1 LALGKRRFVM
11 STDQFEHGGLR
22 LTRRRIILR
31 GGTVLIGTTLAA
43 RLPATALG
51 KVIEDQVSA
60 ATGQTLP
67 RGVTTK
73 DGGLKPVYLP
83 ETGSTDPVAY
93 SLAENLFW
101 TDILSEH
108 GSFFAMLMPGP
119 ELAKERGQAEE
130 FQRRFAA
137 QFEKV
142 RTATIDR
149 SNLAAFNRA
158 TTEIVKPF
166 VDFKNEMFKAQKDGR
181 LKSLVWPTFFDHT
194 AREAERFSKRLDQ
207 LSRGTVEIDKGDA
220 VDFWTQIMGEHA
232 DFIVHL
238 LDPEEVALIQK
249 AMKTSD
255 AFHKMNDQPP
265 SKEEVIEKA
274 VDDVIDF
281 KTAAVKGIQTGQIKS
296 IIHPTLADHVRRE
309 AVKCSDELKRTD

>member
-1 LALGKRRFVM
+1 MK
-11 STDQFEHGGLR
+11 SEEYEQGGLS
-22 LTRRRIILR
+22 LTRRKILLR
-31 GGTVLIGTTLAA
+31 GGTVLIGTTLASRFA
-43 RLPATALG
+43 TTALG
-51 KVIEDQVSA
+51 KTIEDQVA
-60 ATGQTLP
+60 ATGSQTLP
-67 RGVTTK
+67 RGVIAK

-83 ETGSTDPVAY
+83 EPGSTDPVAY

-101 TDILSEH
+101 TDILAEH
-108 GSFFAMLMPGP
+108 GRFFAMLMPGP
-119 ELAKERGQAEE
+119 ELAKERGQAED
-130 FQRRFAA
+130 FQRRFAN

-142 RTATIDR
+142 RTATIDKT
-149 SNLAAFNRA
+149 NLAAFNRA

-166 VDFKNEMFKAQKDGR
+166 VDFKNEMFKAQRSGR

-207 LSRGTVEIDKGDA
+207 LSRGTVEIDKSDA

-238 LDPEEVALIQK
+238 LDPEEAALIEK
-249 AMKTSD
+249 AMKTSS
-255 AFHKMNDQPP
+255 AFRQMHDKPP
-265 SKEEVIEKA
+265 TKEEAVEKA
-274 VDDVIDF
+274 VEDVIDF
-281 KTAAVKGIQTGQIKS
+281 KTAAVKGIQAGQIKS

>member
-1 LALGKRRFVM
+1 MKMDSFDDR
-11 STDQFEHGGLR
+11 GLN
-22 LTRRRIILR
+22 LTRRRILLR

-43 RLPATALG
+43 RFPETALG
-51 KVIEDQVSA
+51 KEIENQVT
-60 ATGQTLP
+60 ATNEQTLP
-67 RGVTTK
+67 KGVVTK

-83 ETGSTDPVAY
+83 EAGSTDPVAY

-101 TDILSEH
+101 TDILAEH
-108 GSFFAMLMPGP
+108 ANFFAMLMPGP
-119 ELAKERGQAEE
+119 ELAKERGKSEE
-130 FQRRFAA
+130 FQRRFTS
-137 QFEKV
+137 QFQKV
-142 RTATIDR
+142 RTASIDR
-149 SNLAAFNRA
+149 NNLAAFNRA

-166 VDFKNEMFKAQKDGR
+166 VDFKNDMFKAQKAGR
-181 LKSLVWPTFFDHT
+181 LKSLVWPSFFDHT

-207 LSRGTVEIDKGDA
+207 LSRGTIEVDKSDA
-220 VDFWTQIMGEHA
+220 VSFWTEIMAEHA

-238 LDPEEVALIQK
+238 LDPEEVALIEK
-249 AMKTSD
+249 AMKTST
-255 AFHKMNDQPP
+255 AFHQMHDTPP
-265 SKEEVIEKA
+265 TREEAIEKA